1 MEQGKVE
8 SEFFGVLLK
17 KIKKTKVV
25 ECSRLN
31 HAVVCAL
38 GDICLVLAEEFYFG
52 GDLEGSVMSA
62 ACYH

>member
-1 MEQGKVE
+1 M
-8 SEFFGVLLK
+8 LLK